1 MSRPLPGA
9 WKPLRWNEG
18 DDLMSRLRG
27 PGPLVTV
34 ELRPPPSDLGYASG
48 VDAWIDPHHSISR
61 LAKSNVF
68 VFLTDDAVGAREEE
82 NLGHL
87 ASNLGHDVPFS
98 QLVPFL
104 TSKHELEYC
113 LKYAERADASGF
125 KALAVLGG
133 DQNPGLPR
141 CFPHAFQLRQR
152 IRQHLPKM
160 LLGGWANPHRDASE
174 QVEFVADRGFCAD
187 FYLTQVVSHHSIQ
200 AVEAFLQ
207 EAGRQRVE
215 IPGVFGVFY
224 YRSARPETL
233 ERLGRF
239 FPVPSAEI
247 THDFDSGLSPED
259 ICARTIKA
267 LRKVG
272 ADKIYVSNLGQ
283 KGVEARLER
292 ILQRVGL

>member
-1 MSRPLPGA
+1 MSHAPPGA
-9 WKPLRWNEG
+9 WKPFRWNDS

-48 VDAWIDPHHSISR
+48 VDAWIDLHHSISR
-61 LAKSNVF
+61 LAKNEVF
-68 VFLTDDAVGAREEE
+68 VFLTDDAVGEREEE

-87 ASNLGHDVPFS
+87 ASNLGRDVPVA

-113 LKYAERADASGF
+113 LKYAERADALGF
-125 KALAVLGG
+125 RALTVLGG
-133 DQNPGLPR
+133 DQNVGLPR
-141 CFPHAFQLRQR
+141 CFPHAFQLRKR
-152 IRQHLPKM
+152 IRQHLPRM

-174 QVEFVADRGFCAD
+174 QVGFVVDPAYSAD
-187 FYLTQVVSHHSIQ
+187 FYLTQVVSHHSAH
-200 AVEAFLQ
+200 AVEAFLE
-207 EAGRQRVE
+207 EAGRRGVE

-233 ERLGRF
+233 DWLGRF

-247 THDFDSGLSPED
+247 THDFDAGLSPED

-267 LRKVG
+267 LRRVG
-272 ADKIYVSNLGQ
+272 AEKIYVSNLGQ
-283 KGVEARLER
+283 RGVEARLAR
-292 ILQRVGL
+292 ILERVGF

>member
-1 MSRPLPGA
+1 MNRPLPGA
-9 WKPLRWNEG
+9 WKPFRWNEG

-34 ELRPPPSDLGYASG
+34 ELLPPPSDLGYASG
-48 VDAWIDPHHSISR
+48 VDAWIDLHHSISR
-61 LAKSNVF
+61 LARSEVF
-68 VFLTDDAVGAREEE
+68 IFLTDDAVGAREEE

-113 LKYAERADASGF
+113 LKYAERADALGF
-125 KALAVLGG
+125 RALTVLGG
-133 DQNPGLPR
+133 DQSVGLPR
-141 CFPHAFQLRQR
+141 CFPHAYQLRQR
-152 IRQHLPKM
+152 IRQHLPRM
-160 LLGGWANPHRDASE
+160 LLGGWANPHRDACE
-174 QVEFVADRGFCAD
+174 QAGFVAAKGFCAD
-187 FYLTQVVSHHSIQ
+187 FYLTQVVSHHSVH
-200 AVEAFLQ
+200 AVETFLQ
-207 EAGRQRVE
+207 EAGRQGVE

-233 ERLGRF
+233 AWLGRF
-239 FPVPSAEI
+239 FPVPSVEI
-247 THDFDSGLSPED
+247 TRDFDAGLSPED

-272 ADKIYVSNLGQ
+272 AEKIYVSNLGQ
-283 KGVEARLER
+283 RGVEARLER
-292 ILQRVGL
+292 VLERVGL

>member
-1 MSRPLPGA
+1 
-9 WKPLRWNEG
+9 
-18 DDLMSRLRG
+18 MSRLRG

-34 ELRPPPSDLGYASG
+34 ELRPPPSALGYASG
-48 VDAWIDPHHSISR
+48 VDAWIDLHHSISR
-61 LAKSNVF
+61 LAKSDVF
-68 VFLTDDAVGAREEE
+68 VFLTDDAVGVREEE

-113 LKYAERADASGF
+113 LKYAERADALGF
-125 KALAVLGG
+125 RALTVLGG
-133 DQNPGLPR
+133 DQNVGLPR

-152 IRQHLPKM
+152 IRQHLPRM
-160 LLGGWANPHRDASE
+160 LLGGWANPHRDVCE
-174 QVEFVADRGFCAD
+174 QVGFVADSGFCAD
-187 FYLTQVVSHHSIQ
+187 FYLTQVVSHHSVH
-200 AVEAFLQ
+200 AVETFLQ
-207 EAGRQRVE
+207 EAGRQGVE

-224 YRSARPETL
+224 YRSARPEML
-233 ERLGRF
+233 DWLGRF

-247 THDFDSGLSPED
+247 TRDFDAGLSPED

-272 ADKIYVSNLGQ
+272 AEKIYVSNLGQ
-283 KGVEARLER
+283 RGVEARLER
-292 ILQRVGL
+292 ILERVGL